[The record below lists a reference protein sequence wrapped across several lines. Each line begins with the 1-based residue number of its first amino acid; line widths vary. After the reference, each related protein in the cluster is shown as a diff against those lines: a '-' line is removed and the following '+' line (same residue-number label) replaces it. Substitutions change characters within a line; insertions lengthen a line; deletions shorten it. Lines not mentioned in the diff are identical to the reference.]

1 MTTDS
6 TPSAA
11 QLQRMLARDEIREV
25 LARYARAVD
34 RADGP
39 LLKSCYHPDAIEEH
53 GGNYTGNAIEYVDGA
68 IPRILAMG
76 TMQHLLGT
84 SHIELDGDVAWV
96 ETYIWTFA
104 RFAQAGGGSLDTF
117 TGGRL
122 VFRDG
127 DLAGHAAQVQLH
139 RHEDATVSLALWE
152 PAPRAIAP
160 GMAFAISAGCDKSL
174 ATCTGRFDNLARF
187 RGFPHM
193 PGNDFVTKVAFAY
206 ALPDLLAGF
215 KLAPLLYFIAFPPH
229 SHTRPTNTCRRLQA
243 DGQTSHGIGEVK
255 VCPRNSTTVPVP
267 EKQTLHTN
275 T

>member
-6 TPSAA
+6 MPTAA

-68 IPRILAMG
+68 IPRIMAMG

-84 SHIELDGDVAWV
+84 SHIELDGDIAWV

-104 RFAQAGGGSLDTF
+104 RLAQAGGGSLDTF

-122 VFRDG
+122 VDRFERRDG
-127 DLAGHAAQVQLH
+127 SWKIAH
-139 RHEDATVSLALWE
+139 RRTVFDWNRDVP
-152 PAPRAIAP
+152 PAEGWCNGLFDPRKP
-160 GMAFAISAGCDKSL
+160 GMHL
-174 ATCTGRFDNLARF
+174 GRKGAS
-187 RGFPHM
+187 
-193 PGNDFVTKVAFAY
+193 
-206 ALPDLLAGF
+206 DLS
-215 KLAPLLYFIAFPPH
+215 YDR
-229 SHTRPTNTCRRLQA
+229 S
-243 DGQTSHGIGEVK
+243 
-255 VCPRNSTTVPVP
+255 
-267 EKQTLHTN
+267 
-275 T
+275 